1 MEKYLRYTLA
11 ALMDQPLSCRSIR
24 KPPMIQRVYP
34 SMRSLFL
41 KIIYLSLFSLLLSGC
56 EAVRNFSF
64 TDPNKDE
71 YVEYDAERF
80 HREATEAMED
90 GYYAKAIK
98 LYENLET
105 RYPFGQYAAQTQL
118 DLAYAYYKNDEPEAA
133 IAAAERFIKVHPRN
147 PHVDYAYYLIG
158 LVNYN
163 RGFGFLERFMP
174 IDTSQR
180 DPANTLVAYNNF
192 EDLVKRFPD
201 SKYGPDSKK
210 RMTALRNTLAMHEV
224 HVARFY
230 IDREAYVAA
239 AKRANYVVEHYQRT
253 PAVPYALLVMKQA
266 YDKLGLQ
273 DLANDTERVYNLN
286 YPDGPPV
293 PEVSQSS
300 FAHKVWDFLG
310 FDK

>member
-1 MEKYLRYTLA
+1 
-11 ALMDQPLSCRSIR
+11 
-24 KPPMIQRVYP
+24 MIQRVDP
-34 SMRSLFL
+34 SMRSIFL
-41 KIIYLSLFSLLLSGC
+41 KFSYIIFLSLFLYGC
-56 EAVRNFSF
+56 ETLNNFSF
-64 TDPNKDE
+64 NNDDSDE
-71 YVEYDAERF
+71 YVEYDAQQF
-80 HREATEAMED
+80 HREANEAMEG

-98 LYENLET
+98 LYENLEA

-147 PHVDYAYYLIG
+147 PHVDYPYYLIG

-163 RGFGFLERFMP
+163 RGFGFLERFTP
-174 IDTSQR
+174 IDSSQR

-192 EDLVKRFPD
+192 EALVKRFPD
-201 SKYGPDSKK
+201 SKYQPDSKK

-239 AKRANYVVEHYQRT
+239 AQRANFVVEHYQRT

-266 YDKLGLQ
+266 YNKLGLM
-273 DLANDTERVYNLN
+273 DLANDTERVYALN

-293 PEVSQSS
+293 PEISQSS
-300 FAHKVWDFLG
+300 FAHKIWDFLG